1 MSAAAIASPR
11 IRPIREDERA
21 ELARVVGANWGSS
34 IVASRGVAHD
44 VGDLPCLVAV
54 DGERWLGAAVY
65 RVEGDECEL
74 VLLEAFEKVRGV
86 GTALLAATA
95 AIARRSSCRRLWLM
109 TTNDNLDAL
118 RFYQRRGMRLVHVWP
133 EATTEARQ
141 KLKPEIPL
149 VGDYGIPLRDELELE
164 LVLTEPTA
172 AGGPEP
178 GP

>member
-1 MSAAAIASPR
+1 VSAGAASPP
-11 IRPIREDERA
+11 IRPIHADERA
-21 ELARVVGANWGSS
+21 ELARLVRANWGSS

-44 VGDLPCLVAV
+44 VADLPCLVAV
-54 DGERWLGAAVY
+54 DGERWLGLAVY
-65 RVEGDECEL
+65 RLDGDECEF

-86 GTALLAATA
+86 GTALLAA
-95 AIARRSSCRRLWLM
+95 IVEVARLSSCRRLWLM

-118 RFYQRRGMRLVHVWP
+118 RFYQRRGMRLVRVWP

-164 LVLTEPTA
+164 LLLADSA
-172 AGGPEP
+172 AAEAPEP
-178 GP
+178 GR